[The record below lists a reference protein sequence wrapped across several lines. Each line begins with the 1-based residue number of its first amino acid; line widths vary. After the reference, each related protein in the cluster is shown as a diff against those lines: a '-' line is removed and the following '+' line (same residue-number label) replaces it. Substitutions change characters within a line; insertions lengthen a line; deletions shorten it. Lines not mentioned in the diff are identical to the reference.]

1 MQEVHNTKEVENMW
15 SAEWG
20 YRAVFG
26 GLSSASAGVS
36 ILFNKNFDFQIVRQ
50 FSDPEGRFV
59 LCDIKIDNKILTLL
73 NIYAPNEDKPVFFEN
88 IYNNLVSFECVE
100 IILGGDFNLV
110 LDVVND
116 KAGGNK
122 TTHQKSLKQLESIKE
137 NLDLIDIWRIQH
149 PETKR
154 FTWRRRKPDIQCRLD
169 FFLISSS
176 LCTNTLETDILPG
189 YKTDHSLI
197 TLSISTKSNPRGA
210 SFWKLNTSL
219 LSDLDYVKSIKKTVQ
234 KVSKQYESD
243 NEVDEVLLWEMIK
256 MQIRADFISFAKQK
270 RFKQKNQETFLEAKI
285 SELQKMID
293 KNETIHGMNEP
304 IEELEKLKQKL
315 EQIIEYK
322 TKGSIIRSKAR
333 WFNEGEKNTKYFLN
347 LEKRHCNKKQSRV

>member
-1 MQEVHNTKEVENMW
+1 MQEVLDTKEVENMW

-26 GLSSASAGVS
+26 GLSSASADVS
-36 ILFNKNFDFQIVRQ
+36 ILFNNNFYFQIVRQ

-59 LCDIKIDNKILTLL
+59 LFDVKIDNKILTLL

-88 IYNNLVSFECVE
+88 IYNNLVSFECRE
-100 IILGGDFNLV
+100 IILGRDFNPV

-154 FTWRRRKPDIQCRLD
+154 FTWRRRQPDIQCRLD

-176 LCTNTLETDILPG
+176 LCTSTLETDILPG
-189 YKTDHSLI
+189 YNTDHSLI
-197 TLSISTKSNPRGA
+197 TLSISTQSNPRGP

-219 LSDLDYVKSIKKTVQ
+219 LSDLDYVKSIKKTIQ

-243 NEVDEVLLWEMIK
+243 NDVDEVLLWEMIK
-256 MQIRADFISFAKQK
+256 MQIRADSISFAKQK

-293 KNETIHGMNEP
+293 KNESIHGMNET

-322 TKGSIIRSKAR
+322 TIVPLLDQKLDGLTK
-333 WFNEGEKNTKYFLN
+333 EKKIQNTFLT
-347 LEKRHCNKKQSRV
+347 